1 MSMVNPAAVPMPGA
15 MSNRSDLPPSQG
27 AKRLPN
33 PAYGE
38 QQQFLADQKAAP
50 MAKAENPL
58 ANIIPLGA
66 ETRRPNEFVTAGV
79 DAGPGPGRE
88 ILGIQNPA
96 DTQIADLTMIAKYL
110 PLMQT
115 FADSPNSTGTMKAFT
130 KYLKSQIDENIQEV

>member
-1 MSMVNPAAVPMPGA
+1 MSMVNPAAVPMPGP

-27 AKRLPN
+27 AMRLPN
-33 PAYGE
+33 PEYGE
-38 QQQFLADQKAAP
+38 QQQFLAEQKSAP

-58 ANIIPLGA
+58 ASIIPLNA

-79 DAGPGPGRE
+79 DVGPGPGRDV
-88 ILGIQNPA
+88 LGLPTTA
-96 DTQIADLTMIAKYL
+96 DTQVQDLTMLSKYL

-130 KYLKSQIDENIQEV
+130 KYLKSQIDENI